1 MHSVDRFLLPI
12 PSIFIPLFIYYLS
25 ITMADNNRKI
35 RCQEVWKIFGPNPE
49 SVFELLEQ
57 GTSKQELLEQ
67 TGHVIAI
74 RNVSF
79 EVQENEVFVV
89 MGLSGSG
96 KSTLVRCINRLMEP
110 TRGSIY
116 IDDVNIAQMND
127 QELRELRRQRLSMVF
142 QNFGL
147 LPHRTVFDNVAFGLE
162 VRGDKRDERH
172 KKSQDAINLVGLKG
186 WENSR
191 IGELSGGMQ
200 QRVGFARAL
209 AVGSEILLMDE
220 PFSALDPLIRRQMQE
235 EFLNLRQQLKKTVI
249 FITHDLLEALTL
261 GDRVAIMRDGEV
273 VQLGTP
279 EEIVTNPSDDYVR
292 EFVKDV
298 PRGKVLPVSNI
309 IEEPLLVVKDE
320 QSVNDAIGQM
330 EKKEAD
336 YAFVV
341 DGTGIFKGVITKEQA
356 ATVKNNGA
364 VKTGEIIEQECPTAL
379 SNATLEHCLQLV
391 AECDIPV
398 AILDEAQHLQGMVT
412 RTAIIQATGGNG
424 TPNGANNKH

>member
-1 MHSVDRFLLPI
+1 ME
-12 PSIFIPLFIYYLS
+12 
-25 ITMADNNRKI
+25 K
-35 RCQEVWKIFGPNPE
+35 
-49 SVFELLEQ
+49 
-57 GTSKQELLEQ
+57 

-74 RNVSF
+74 RDVSF

-110 TRGSIY
+110 TSGSIF
-116 IDDVNIAQMND
+116 IEGANVGEMSN
-127 QELRELRRQRLSMVF
+127 QELRELRRHNLSMVF

-147 LPHRTVFDNVAFGLE
+147 LPHRSVIDNITFGLE
-162 VRGDKRDERH
+162 VRGDSKKERQERA
-172 KKSQDAINLVGLKG
+172 QDILELVGLGG

-191 IGELSGGMQ
+191 IQELSGGMQ

-209 AVGSEILLMDE
+209 AVGSEFLLMDE

-261 GDRVAIMRDGEV
+261 GDRVAIMRDGEI

-279 EEIVTNPSDDYVR
+279 EEIVTSPSDDYVR

-298 PRGKVLPVSNI
+298 PRGKVLPVRNI
-309 IEEPLLVVKDE
+309 MEEPLVVITEE
-320 QSVNDAIGQM
+320 QPVAAAIGEM
-330 EKKEAD
+330 EKKEVD
-336 YAFVV
+336 FAFVV
-341 DGTGIFKGVITKEQA
+341 DSTGIFKGALTKEQA
-356 ATVKNNGA
+356 INTKDNGSVKA
-364 VKTGEIIEQECPTAL
+364 GEIIERECPTAL

-398 AILDEAQHLQGMVT
+398 AILDEGQRLKGMVT
-412 RTAIIQATGGNG
+412 RTAIIQATSGNG
-424 TPNGANNKH
+424 AQNGSNGKR